1 MVKSSEKMTWASV
14 WKRHWKVAK
23 TWSWAIIGQHDMVV
37 AWLGVLAPEMEIK
50 RMYMIQREN

>member
-1 MVKSSEKMTWASV
+1 MAWTSV

-23 TWSWAIIGQHDMVV
+23 TWSWAIIGQHEMVV

-50 RMYMIQREN
+50 RMCTIQREN